1 MAEGRDRRTGP
12 RIIRSEAPPAEAG
25 GSRRLGGWFAA
36 LLLALP
42 ALLAPAAPAAAW
54 EVRADAPREDFEAFH
69 RRFAF
74 AAYPY
79 PRHGAAPLGIT
90 GFRVYAEATVDRD
103 FDEEDFYPGAVDGD
117 LPGGTMSIARVG
129 VRKGL
134 PGGIDL
140 GASYGEAVDGDV
152 ELISGE
158 LSWAILDGGAVSPAL
173 AVRITGTQSTGG
185 SRYDLDLYGAELE
198 LSKGFAVV
206 TPYVGGG
213 FYHGEGS
220 LDRGALGDSFET
232 DDTQA
237 FVYAGVTLN
246 LLLPK
251 ITVEVEQGEALQGAV
266 RFAIGF

>member
-1 MAEGRDRRTGP
+1 MAEIGNRTDGLV
-12 RIIRSEAPPAEAG
+12 RWLA
-25 GSRRLGGWFAA
+25 AA
-36 LLLALP
+36 LVALP
-42 ALLAPAAPAAAW
+42 ALLIPAAPADAW
-54 EVRADAPREDFEAFH
+54 EVSPGASLEDFEAFH
-69 RRFAF
+69 SRFAF

-103 FDEEDFYPGAVDGD
+103 FDEEGFFPGAVDGD
-117 LPGGTMSIARVG
+117 LPGGTMSIVRVG
-129 VRKGL
+129 ARKGL
-134 PGGIDL
+134 PGGFDL

-173 AVRITGTQSTGG
+173 GLRVTGTRSTGG

-213 FYHGEGS
+213 FYYAEGS
-220 LDRGALGDSFET
+220 LDRGALGDPFET
-232 DDTQA
+232 DETRG

-251 ITVEVEQGEALQGAV
+251 ITVEVEQGEALQGAINL
-266 RFAIGF
+266 AIGF